1 MVEPPC
7 SGRLP
12 RPAARPRWARTVS
25 TVLRPTADGNEPRGS
40 LARMHSP
47 RARSRLRLLAVMAV
61 VVVAGLLGRSLPG
74 LVGDIVG
81 GLLYAVLLYLLLA
94 LLAPRS
100 RTATLVMAAA
110 ALGVTVEL
118 VQLTGLP
125 ARVGDLWAPAHLVLG
140 STFVPRDLAVAVAG
154 ATLAALTD
162 RLTRRGPAR
171 RTVDACHELP
181 DGTTSCRDAH
191 QGTGQPS

>member
-1 MVEPPC
+1 MQ
-7 SGRLP
+7 
-12 RPAARPRWARTVS
+12 
-25 TVLRPTADGNEPRGS
+25 
-40 LARMHSP
+40 HSQP
-47 RARSRLRLLAVMAV
+47 RSRLRLLAVMAV

-74 LVGDIVG
+74 VVGDVVG

-94 LLAPRS
+94 LLATRA
-100 RTATLVMAAA
+100 RAATLVVAAA

-118 VQLTGLP
+118 AQLTGLP

-140 STFVPRDLAVAVAG
+140 STFVPRDLAVAVVG
-154 ATLAALTD
+154 APLAPLTD

-171 RTVDACHELP
+171 RTVDAFHELP

-191 QGTGQPS
+191 RGSGQPS